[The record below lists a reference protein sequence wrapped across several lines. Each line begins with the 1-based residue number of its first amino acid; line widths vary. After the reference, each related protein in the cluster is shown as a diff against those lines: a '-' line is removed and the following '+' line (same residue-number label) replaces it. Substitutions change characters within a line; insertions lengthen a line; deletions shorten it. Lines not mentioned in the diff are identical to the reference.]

1 MVTSKNIKGGA
12 HSGKF
17 NYETFAW
24 PPTGGVLKAEREKKV
39 EKKRKK
45 QQGGGIGKKIGCPSG
60 RENEIST
67 LNWGSV
73 RHKVFPGTLGEKT
86 QLFD

>member
-39 EKKRKK
+39 EKKRTK
-45 QQGGGIGKKIGCPSG
+45 QRGAGIGKKSDVPREGKMKLARLIG
-60 RENEIST
+60 EA
-67 LNWGSV
+67 L
-73 RHKVFPGTLGEKT
+73 GTKFSQTHL
-86 QLFD
+86 D